1 MNDFKRLIEETLKQ
15 KRPNLSTGS
24 LKTYVSILF
33 NISKK
38 IDPENTEL
46 SFFENT
52 ESIME
57 LLKEKIP
64 SSRKTSLS
72 PLYVLTGLEI
82 YKDQMVKDCDVAN
95 EIARQQV
102 KTQNQTDNWITMEEV
117 KKIHDHYYN
126 LTTQIFANKLLLN
139 HNVLVNYILLSCLGG
154 VYIPPR
160 RSDRKSVV

>member
-1 MNDFKRLIEETLKQ
+1 MNDFRKLIQDTLKQ
-15 KRPNLSTGS
+15 KRQNLTAGS

-38 IDPENTEL
+38 IDPLNVSL
-46 SFFENT
+46 DFFENF
-52 ESIME
+52 EPIME

-82 YKDQMVKDCDVAN
+82 YKDQMIKDCDVAN
-95 EIARQQV
+95 ERARQQV
-102 KTQNQTDNWITMEEV
+102 KTQNQADNWITMDEV

-126 LTTQIFANKLLLN
+126 LTTQIFANKLFLN
-139 HNVLVNYILLSCLGG
+139 DSVLKITSLFLV
-154 VYIPPR
+154 
-160 RSDRKSVV
+160 